1 MRETLDFHNNCNI
14 CQRLFN
20 VVATICYVF
29 LHGCFVPFCSVKKK
43 MANENILPIL
53 PITTRPDLIF
63 QPLLQSRQEV
73 CVISQASDSTN
84 VSAALASEPSHSSNL
99 PSASSIKT
107 LSMSL
112 SPD

>member
-14 CQRLFN
+14 CQRLCLFN

-73 CVISQASDSTN
+73 CVISQQG
-84 VSAALASEPSHSSNL
+84 LRLHKRLCSSWL
-99 PSASSIKT
+99 
-107 LSMSL
+107 LSRVTPPTYL
-112 SPD
+112 LLRP